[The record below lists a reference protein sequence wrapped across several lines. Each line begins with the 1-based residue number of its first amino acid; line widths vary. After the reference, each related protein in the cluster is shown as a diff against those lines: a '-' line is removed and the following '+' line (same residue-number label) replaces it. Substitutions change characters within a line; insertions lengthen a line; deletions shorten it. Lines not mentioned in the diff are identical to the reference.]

1 MAVFFPRDSPFGDFD
16 RIVSAFFDPDA
27 GTTTAT
33 RGNNQRQQRNQRSAI
48 LTRAGFHPRLDLAET
63 DAGYVVHA
71 DLPGIPKDKVDVS
84 ISDEGVLVI
93 SGERSANKE
102 IKDEQRHV
110 VERSYGR
117 FERAVRLPQDADR
130 DNVQAK
136 MADGVLEL
144 VVPKLAA
151 PKEAVKKISIL

>member
-16 RIVSAFFDPDA
+16 RI
-27 GTTTAT
+27 
-33 RGNNQRQQRNQRSAI
+33 RQQRNQRSAI

-144 VVPKLAA
+144 
-151 PKEAVKKISIL
+151 KEKQSFPTFGSGRPSPATFHLGTLLP

>member
-1 MAVFFPRDSPFGDFD
+1 SPFGDFD

-27 GTTTAT
+27 STSTSSSGS
-33 RGNNQRQQRNQRSAI
+33 GQRQQRNPRSTI
-48 LTRAGFHPRLDLAET
+48 VTRAGFHPRLDLAET

-71 DLPGIPKDKVDVS
+71 DLPGISKDKVDVS
-84 ISDEGVLVI
+84 ISDDGVLMI
-93 SGERSANKE
+93 SGERSSNKE

-117 FERAVRLPQDADR
+117 FERTVRLPQDADR

-151 PKEAVKKISIL
+151 PKEAVKKISI

>member
-27 GTTTAT
+27 GTTTAA
-33 RGNNQRQQRNQRSAI
+33 RGNNQRQQRTPRSTI
-48 LTRAGFHPRLDLAET
+48 LTRAGFHPRIDLAET

-93 SGERSANKE
+93 SGERSSNKE

-130 DNVQAK
+130 ENVQAK
-136 MADGVLEL
+136 MTDGVLEL
-144 VVPKLAA
+144 VVPKLAP
-151 PKEAVKKISIL
+151 PKEAIKKISIL

>member
-16 RIVSAFFDPDA
+16 RIVSAIFDPDA
-27 GTTTAT
+27 GAAASTTSSS
-33 RGNNQRQQRNQRSAI
+33 QRQQRNPRSSI

-84 ISDEGVLVI
+84 ISDDGVLMI

-136 MADGVLEL
+136 MTDGVLEL

-151 PKEAVKKISIL
+151 PKEAVKKISIS